1 MDLCLVIIW
10 MKLNFMNENHDVDE
24 NDNINNEKQHMD
36 AIFLNNQIPKDGWK
50 WQSFIYL
57 LIYVGNLYTY
67 FFPLKTSLLPYQH

>member
-1 MDLCLVIIW
+1 
-10 MKLNFMNENHDVDE
+10 
-24 NDNINNEKQHMD
+24 MD

-50 WQSFIYL
+50 WQSFIYI